1 MKEILITAGDMQIKA
16 QLNDS
21 PTAQE
26 ILKMLPITSRVQLW
40 GEEIY
45 FPIPLEASLE
55 PDAQQDV
62 EVGSLGYWP
71 VDQAFCIF
79 FGPTPASPGTK
90 PRAYSP
96 VNIVGKIIQDTAPL
110 KNVPEGAQITIIPL

>member
-55 PDAQQDV
+55 PDAQQDA

-71 VDQAFCIF
+71 VDPAFCIF